1 MCHEVQAMSGYVK
14 MLWGERRGHGTFGA
28 VQRLR
33 RSSPMSQQPCHFE
46 ASRSLIAVIEMSQS
60 KWLVA
65 ALVPGIGRHPL
76 KKLDAR
82 EEGLLTLLHR
92 WRNEAGQAGREIKRV
107 AVAYEAGRDGF
118 WLARWLRAR
127 DVEVYVIHPTSIA
140 VSREHRRAK

>member
-1 MCHEVQAMSGYVK
+1 MAPLALFNGY
-14 MLWGERRGHGTFGA
+14 
-28 VQRLR
+28 R
-33 RSSPMSQQPCHFE
+33 RSSPMSQQHFD
-46 ASRSLIAVIEMSQS
+46 ASRSLTALEQDSTIIAVIEMSQS

-127 DVEVYVIHPTSIA
+127 DVEVYGYPSHKHRGIARTSA
-140 VSREHRRAK
+140 RED